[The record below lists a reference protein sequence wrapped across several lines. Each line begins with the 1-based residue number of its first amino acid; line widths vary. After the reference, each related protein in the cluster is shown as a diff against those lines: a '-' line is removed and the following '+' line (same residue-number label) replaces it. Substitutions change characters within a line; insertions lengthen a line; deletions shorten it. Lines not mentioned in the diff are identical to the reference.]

1 MTYRVPSH
9 ASTGHNVP
17 AETNG
22 HQNATALRLIRTS
35 LMLLLIALPCPA
47 LFAQNGGAGGNFPG
61 GILVHPSGFL
71 DQALQTQ
78 TVTSTQLRQLKQ
90 AAAKLLPEDL
100 NTPSSLRC
108 LSLRQLEQALAAA
121 GTSDHSTLPLELQF
135 PGGLTRIDFV
145 MLTDSGDDLLIAG
158 PAEGFA
164 PLRGGRMV
172 GTNSGRPVLC
182 LQDLLIAL
190 QDPDILQRAGCSI
203 DPDPERLATSQAWLA
218 KNASPATLPVATAR
232 LEHMIRLLGNWH
244 ITTFGVPEDSRMAL
258 AMIEADYLMKRIAI
272 GIEPTGVRGMK
283 SSLALAKPGDN
294 MMRRWWF
301 APNPQCLTH
310 DGQHRIW
317 NFQGPRWIL
326 RAQEEILDNSGNLV
340 DSPTAEG
347 SSSEFAQLFNQHMES
362 LAEQFAALAD
372 LQNTFDLLMT
382 AAILRDCIA
391 RGTLS
396 WTPSLMEDPD
406 TCPTTHYPVPRESPS
421 LLKTKN
427 GRGGLLI
434 GAFTGGVHLP
444 AENLVQHAAVTS
456 MPATARLPQRPSAA
470 PFPDGQWWRDP
481 QRPAKSG
488 P

>member
-1 MTYRVPSH
+1 MTRRIPFTCFCQLNITGH
-9 ASTGHNVP
+9 QRSTGP
-17 AETNG
+17 S
-22 HQNATALRLIRTS
+22 LIRS
-35 LMLLLIALPCPA
+35 ALLLLLLIACPSA
-47 LFAQNGGAGGNFPG
+47 PLYAQNGGQGGNFPG
-61 GILVHPSGFL
+61 GILVHPNGFL
-71 DQALQTQ
+71 DQSLNTQ
-78 TVTSTQLRQLKQ
+78 PITTSQRKQLKQ

-121 GTSDHSTLPLELQF
+121 GTTDHSALPPELQF

-164 PLRGGRMV
+164 PIRGGRMV

-190 QDPDILQRAGCSI
+190 QDTDILQRAGCSI
-203 DPDPERLATSQAWLA
+203 DPDPERLATSQAWLT
-218 KNASPATLPVATAR
+218 KNSSPATLPVATAR
-232 LEHMIRLLGNWH
+232 LEQMIRLLGNWH

-272 GIEPTGVRGMK
+272 GVDPTGVRGMK

-326 RAQEEILDNSGNLV
+326 KAQEEILDDSGNLI
-340 DSPTAEG
+340 DSPSAKG
-347 SSSEFAQLFNQHMES
+347 SSSEFAQLFNQHMEP
-362 LAEQFAALAD
+362 LTEQFVAFAD

-396 WTPSLMEDPD
+396 WTPTLMENPEA
-406 TCPTTHYPVPRESPS
+406 CPTPHYPVPRESPS

-434 GAFTGGVHLP
+434 GAFSGGVHLP
-444 AENLVQHAAVTS
+444 AETLVQHAAVTS
-456 MPATARLPQRPSAA
+456 MPANARLPERPATTA
-470 PFPDGQWWRDP
+470 FPAGQWWRDSQLP
-481 QRPAKSG
+481 TKSG
-488 P
+488 Q